1 MIIEFNNKIKKDLE
15 GRITKLE
22 DFIAKKGIGSKQLSK
37 TKKVQRDGNIAIL
50 VGGLAT
56 TAGLVI
62 WAISRNGND

>member
-1 MIIEFNNKIKKDLE
+1 MEFNNKIKEQLE

-37 TKKVQRDGNIAIL
+37 AKKVQRDGNIAIF

-56 TAGLVI
+56 IAGFAI
-62 WAISRNGND
+62 WAISQNGND